1 MEPIAGF
8 HWADYLVFAVFLL
21 ISLGIGVYY
30 GLFAGKKKEASTDEF
45 LMGRGMSIAP
55 VALAILSSFLS
66 AILILGTPAEVY
78 TRGAMYYIYVIGMMG
93 AIAMATVLFV
103 PLLYPLKLTS
113 SYEYLEL
120 RFKSKLAKYTGTL
133 ILFTTQVLYMG
144 IALYSPSTALEAVT
158 GFPVWAAI
166 IVGGVVSMIYTAVGG
181 MKASVWASAFQT
193 IVMAAGVIAVVVKG
207 VIDVGGFD
215 VMWELNEKGGRLDV
229 WEFDTDPLIR
239 HSFWGLTVGGMVG
252 WLSTYGVNQASVQRY
267 SSLPTLN
274 KARATVL
281 LNIPGILIFMTICVL
296 SGMVIYAYYASIG
309 CDPLASGI
317 IDNPNQL
324 IAYFVMDRL
333 AIPGIP
339 GLFLACLFSGS
350 LSSVSASLAAL
361 AAVTWEDIL
370 KGFLDHLSDVK
381 KLLITKV
388 LVLVYGVVAIGMGFM
403 AATLGG
409 TVLQASL
416 SFTGA
421 SGGPLL
427 GLFLLG
433 GFFPCA
439 NWWGAVIGGVIGLA
453 FPLWISTGAYS
464 IDIYDPYLPT
474 NTSMCNV
481 TMPAPTNITGLPPDE
496 ITGINRLYLTSY
508 LWYSAIGAATC
519 VVIGLLVSCLTG
531 FMDPTE
537 EVEPKYM
544 LPFFDRLFCC
554 LPKKSLH
561 ILRCKVDIPSPQEIL
576 KEQEAMKIEEMK
588 MKLANE
594 MPMTA
599 MDEKEKQGVE
609 NPALDGLPDYRVAT
623 YEDDHRVINA
633 YENTD
638 RDTTKF

>member
-1 MEPIAGF
+1 MEEIAGF

-30 GLFAGKKKEASTDEF
+30 GLFADKKKEASTDEF

-78 TRGAMYYIYVIGMMG
+78 TRGAMYYLYVIGMMG

-103 PLLYPLKLTS
+103 PLLYPLRLTS

-193 IVMAAGVIAVVVKG
+193 VVMAAGVIAVVVKG

-215 VMWELNEKGGRLDV
+215 VMWELNEKAGRLDV

-296 SGMVIYAYYASIG
+296 SGMAIFAYYEQVG
-309 CDPLASGI
+309 CDPLAAGI

-361 AAVTWEDIL
+361 AAVTWEDVL
-370 KGFLDHLSDVK
+370 KGFLDHLSDVT
-381 KLLITKV
+381 KLLITKA
-388 LVLVYGVVAIGMGFM
+388 LVLIYGAVAIGMGFM

-433 GFFPCA
+433 GLFPCA
-439 NWWGAVIGGVIGLA
+439 NWWGAVFGGVIGLA
-453 FPLWISTGAYS
+453 IPLWISTGAYS

-474 NTSMCNV
+474 TTENCNM
-481 TMPAPTNITGLPPDE
+481 TLPPAANITGLPPDE
-496 ITGINRLYLTSY
+496 ITGINRLYLMSY
-508 LWYSAIGAATC
+508 LWYSAIGAAIC
-519 VVIGLLVSCLTG
+519 VVLGLLVSCVTG
-531 FMDPTE
+531 FMDPNE

-554 LPKKSLH
+554 LPNKSLH

-576 KEQEAMKIEEMK
+576 KEQEALKIEAMK
-588 MKLANE
+588 QRLSNE
-594 MPMTA
+594 MPMTQV
-599 MDEKEKQGVE
+599 DETEKQGVE
-609 NPALDGLPDYRVAT
+609 NPALDELPTYTDTV
-623 YEDDHRVINA
+623 YEDDTRVVNGIQSNL
-633 YENTD
+633 
-638 RDTTKF
+638 DTTKF